1 MFWIVYLQR
10 LTLHTLIK
18 LKLRG
23 VRKFILLF
31 SVILF
36 CSSCLKFPEDT
47 YVKVLDV
54 PSDFDW
60 KTIEAKKVNIA
71 VVSSILNDEGDTI
84 ASFLPPGEYDIT
96 VGKNTNLNI
105 VQEQSQA
112 ETKSIKSSQVKQ
124 RVYFPSKYRYATV
137 MFEDLFPSKGD
148 MDMNDIVFG
157 LNIEFFLDNKA
168 RLLGF
173 NINIQP
179 RAIGSSYPQIGL
191 AANLSSDVEL
201 DIVENILHSSD
212 PMLSPLFDVTT
223 NSEGYYKETGVTTS
237 DVAPIT
243 GDFRYYFYNDE
254 DLFINVRDVDPFT
267 YTESFTAQ
275 VIIKS
280 TKLFPFSKMTFLDT
294 VQTGKINLDIFACF
308 GTRGRE
314 VHFKGQ
320 RATQKFNLLYF
331 LSTRPKTDFSTV
343 DNWVWAII
351 SDKSIR
357 HPLEWVKI
365 YNAYPNFKIW
375 AEGGGEI
382 GSNWYI
388 PSVADS
394 LHSNSY
400 FSYIN

>member
-1 MFWIVYLQR
+1 
-10 LTLHTLIK
+10 
-18 LKLRG
+18 

-31 SVILF
+31 FVILF
-36 CSSCLKFPEDT
+36 CSSCIKFPEDT

-60 KTIEAKKVNIA
+60 KTIEAKKVNIS
-71 VVSSILNDEGDTI
+71 VVSSILDDEGDTI
-84 ASFLPPGEYDIT
+84 ASFLPPGEYGIT

-112 ETKSIKSSQVKQ
+112 ETKSIKSSKVKQ
-124 RVYFPSKYRYATV
+124 KVYFPCKNKYATV

-157 LNIEFFLDNKA
+157 LNIEYLLDNKA
-168 RLLGF
+168 KLLGF

-191 AANLSSDVEL
+191 AANLNSDVAL
-201 DIVENILHSSD
+201 DIVETILHSSD
-212 PMLSPLFDVTT
+212 PVLSPLFNVTD
-223 NSEGYYKETGVTTS
+223 NSEGYSTEIGVTTS
-237 DVAPIT
+237 QVAPIT
-243 GDFRYYFYNDE
+243 GDFRNYFDNDE

-267 YTESFTAQ
+267 NTESFTVQ

-280 TKLFPFSKMTFLDT
+280 TKLFSFSNMTFLDT

-320 RATQKFNLLYF
+320 KPTQKFNFQYF
-331 LSTRPKTDFSTV
+331 LSTRPKTDFSTI

-365 YNAYPNFKIW
+365 YHAYPNFKVW
-375 AEGGGEI
+375 AEGGGDI
-382 GSNWYI
+382 GSDWYI

-394 LHSNSY
+394 LHSNSS